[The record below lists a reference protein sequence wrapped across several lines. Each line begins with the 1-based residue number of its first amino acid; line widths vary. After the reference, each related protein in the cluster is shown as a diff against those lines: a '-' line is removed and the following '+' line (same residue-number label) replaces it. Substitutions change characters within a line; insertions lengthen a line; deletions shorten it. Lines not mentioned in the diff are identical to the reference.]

1 LSKFY
6 IVGSPIGNLE
16 DITKRAIDIL
26 SGVDLIFTED
36 TRVSKKLLSKY
47 NISTKTAPIY
57 NKAKKVNLGQFKYAI
72 EKHDV
77 AFLTDAG
84 TPGISDPVAQFVKIS
99 SKEQHEIIPIPGAS
113 SLTSA
118 FSVSG
123 FDSKNFIFLGF
134 PPKSKIQFQK
144 YINEYIGLDLPI
156 ILFES
161 PKRLITTLRFLKD
174 EFVIQNIFVGK
185 EMTKLY
191 EKIYMGSIDRAIE
204 LFSNAKGEFVIIFK
218 REVNK
223 LSKSSINKY
232 DKILSK
238 GYKEGIKGKELI
250 TLLSE
255 LTGENKKF
263 FYNRWLGIKNKNE

>member
-26 SGVDLIFTED
+26 TCVDLIFTED

-47 NISTKTAPIY
+47 NIPTKTVPIY
-57 NKAKKVNLGQFKYAI
+57 NKEQKVNLNQFKYAI

-84 TPGISDPVAQFVKIS
+84 TPGISDPVAQFVTIS
-99 SKEQHEIIPIPGAS
+99 LQEQHEIIPIPGAS

-134 PPKSKIQFQK
+134 PPKSKTQFQK
-144 YINEYIGLDLPI
+144 YINEYIDLNLPI

-161 PKRLITTLRFLKD
+161 PKRLVSTLKFLRD

-191 EKIYMGSIDRAIE
+191 EKIFVGNIDRAIE
-204 LFSNAKGEFVIIFK
+204 LFNNAKGEFVIIFK
-218 REVNK
+218 KEVNK
-223 LSKSSINKY
+223 LSKSTINQY

-238 GYKEGIKGKELI
+238 GYIEGIKGKELI
-250 TLLSE
+250 ALLSE

-263 FYNRWLGIKNKNE
+263 FYNRWLEIKNKNE

>member
-1 LSKFY
+1 MSKFY

-26 SGVDLIFTED
+26 TCVDLIFTED

-47 NISTKTAPIY
+47 NISTKTVPIY
-57 NKAKKVNLGQFKYAI
+57 NKEQKVNLNQFKYAI

-84 TPGISDPVAQFVKIS
+84 TPGISDPVAQFVTIS
-99 SKEQHEIIPIPGAS
+99 LQEQHEIIPIPGAS

-134 PPKSKIQFQK
+134 PPKSKTQFQK
-144 YINEYIGLDLPI
+144 YINEYIDLNLPI

-161 PKRLITTLRFLKD
+161 PKRLVSTLKFLRD

-191 EKIYMGSIDRAIE
+191 EKIFVGNIERAIE
-204 LFSNAKGEFVIIFK
+204 LFNNAKGEFVIIFK
-218 REVNK
+218 KEVNK
-223 LSKSSINKY
+223 LSKSTINQY

-238 GYKEGIKGKELI
+238 GYIEGIKGKELI
-250 TLLSE
+250 ALLSE

-263 FYNRWLGIKNKNE
+263 FYNRWLEIKNKNE

>member
-26 SGVDLIFTED
+26 TCVDLIFTED

-47 NISTKTAPIY
+47 NISTKTVPIY
-57 NKAKKVNLGQFKYAI
+57 NKEQKVNLNQFKYAI

-84 TPGISDPVAQFVKIS
+84 TPGISDPVAQFVTIS
-99 SKEQHEIIPIPGAS
+99 LQEQHEIIPIPGAS

-134 PPKSKIQFQK
+134 PPKSKTQFQK
-144 YINEYIGLDLPI
+144 YINEYIDLNLPI

-161 PKRLITTLRFLKD
+161 PKRLVSTLKFLRD

-191 EKIYMGSIDRAIE
+191 EKIFVGNIERAIE
-204 LFSNAKGEFVIIFK
+204 LFNNAKGEFVIIFK
-218 REVNK
+218 KEVNK
-223 LSKSSINKY
+223 LSKSTINQY

-238 GYKEGIKGKELI
+238 GYIEGIKGKELI
-250 TLLSE
+250 ALLSE

-263 FYNRWLGIKNKNE
+263 FYNRWLEIKNKNE

>member
-1 LSKFY
+1 MSKFY

-26 SGVDLIFTED
+26 TCVDLIFTED

-47 NISTKTAPIY
+47 NIPTKTVPIY
-57 NKAKKVNLGQFKYAI
+57 NKEQKVNLNQFKYAI

-84 TPGISDPVAQFVKIS
+84 TPGISDPVAQFVTIS
-99 SKEQHEIIPIPGAS
+99 LQEQHEIIPIPGAS

-134 PPKSKIQFQK
+134 PPKSKTQFQK
-144 YINEYIGLDLPI
+144 YINEYIDLNLPI

-161 PKRLITTLRFLKD
+161 PKRLVSTLKFLRD

-191 EKIYMGSIDRAIE
+191 EKIFVGNIDRAIE
-204 LFSNAKGEFVIIFK
+204 LFNNAKGEFVIIFK
-218 REVNK
+218 KEVNK
-223 LSKSSINKY
+223 LSKSTINQY

-238 GYKEGIKGKELI
+238 GYIEGIKGKELI
-250 TLLSE
+250 ALLSE

-263 FYNRWLGIKNKNE
+263 FYNRWLEIKNKNE

>member
-1 LSKFY
+1 MSKFY

-26 SGVDLIFTED
+26 TCVDLIFTED

-57 NKAKKVNLGQFKYAI
+57 NKEQKVNLNQFKYAI

-84 TPGISDPVAQFVKIS
+84 TPGISDPVAQFVTIS
-99 SKEQHEIIPIPGAS
+99 FQEQHEIIPIPGAS

-144 YINEYIGLDLPI
+144 YINEYIDLNLPI

-161 PKRLITTLRFLKD
+161 PKRLVSTLKFLRD

-191 EKIYMGSIDRAIE
+191 EKIFVGNIDRAIE
-204 LFSNAKGEFVIIFK
+204 LFNNAKGEFVIIFK
-218 REVNK
+218 KEVNK
-223 LSKSSINKY
+223 LSKSTINQY

-238 GYKEGIKGKELI
+238 GYIEGIKGKELI
-250 TLLSE
+250 ALLSE

-263 FYNRWLGIKNKNE
+263 FYNRWLEIKNKNE

>member
-1 LSKFY
+1 MSKFY

-47 NISTKTAPIY
+47 NISTKTVPIY
-57 NKAKKVNLGQFKYAI
+57 NKEQKVNLNQFKYAI

-84 TPGISDPVAQFVKIS
+84 TPGISDPVAQFVTIS
-99 SKEQHEIIPIPGAS
+99 LQEQHEIIPIPGAS

-134 PPKSKIQFQK
+134 PPKSKTQFQK
-144 YINEYIGLDLPI
+144 YINEYIDLNLPI

-161 PKRLITTLRFLKD
+161 PKRLVSTLKFLRD

-191 EKIYMGSIDRAIE
+191 EKIFVGNIDRAIE
-204 LFSNAKGEFVIIFK
+204 LFNNAKGEFVIIFK
-218 REVNK
+218 KEVNK
-223 LSKSSINKY
+223 LSKSTINQY

-238 GYKEGIKGKELI
+238 GYIEGIKGKELI
-250 TLLSE
+250 ALLSE

-263 FYNRWLGIKNKNE
+263 FYNRWLEIKNKNE

>member
-47 NISTKTAPIY
+47 NISTKTVPIY
-57 NKAKKVNLGQFKYAI
+57 NKEQKVNLNQFKYAI

-84 TPGISDPVAQFVKIS
+84 TPGISDPVAQFVTIS
-99 SKEQHEIIPIPGAS
+99 LQEQHEIIPIPGAS

-134 PPKSKIQFQK
+134 PPKSKTQFQK
-144 YINEYIGLDLPI
+144 YINEYIDLNLPI

-161 PKRLITTLRFLKD
+161 PKRLVSTLKFLRD

-191 EKIYMGSIDRAIE
+191 EKIFVGNIDRAIE
-204 LFSNAKGEFVIIFK
+204 LFNNAKGEFVIIFK
-218 REVNK
+218 KEVNK
-223 LSKSSINKY
+223 LSKSTINQY

-238 GYKEGIKGKELI
+238 GYIEGIKGKELI
-250 TLLSE
+250 ALLSE

-263 FYNRWLGIKNKNE
+263 FYNRWLEIKNKNE

>member
-1 LSKFY
+1 M
-6 IVGSPIGNLE
+6 E

-26 SGVDLIFTED
+26 STVDLIFTED

-57 NKAKKVNLGQFKYAI
+57 NKAKKVNLGQFKYAL
-72 EKHDV
+72 EKYDV
-77 AFLTDAG
+77 AILTDAG

-144 YINEYIGLDLPI
+144 YINEYIDLDLPI
-156 ILFES
+156 VLFES
-161 PKRLITTLRFLKD
+161 PKRLISTLRFLKD
-174 EFVIQNIFVGK
+174 EFVIQNIFIGK

-191 EKIYMGSIDRAIE
+191 EKIFMGNIDRAIE

-218 REVNK
+218 REIHK
-223 LSKSSINKY
+223 LSKSTINQY

-238 GYKEGIKGKELI
+238 G
-250 TLLSE
+250 
-255 LTGENKKF
+255 
-263 FYNRWLGIKNKNE
+263 

>member
-1 LSKFY
+1 MSKFY

-26 SGVDLIFTED
+26 TCVDLIFTED

-47 NISTKTAPIY
+47 NISTKTVPIY
-57 NKAKKVNLGQFKYAI
+57 NKEQKVNLNQFKYAI

-84 TPGISDPVAQFVKIS
+84 TPGISDPVAQFVTIS
-99 SKEQHEIIPIPGAS
+99 LQEQHEIIPIPGAS

-134 PPKSKIQFQK
+134 PPKSKTQFQK
-144 YINEYIGLDLPI
+144 YINEYIDLNLPI

-161 PKRLITTLRFLKD
+161 PKRLVSTLKFLRD

-191 EKIYMGSIDRAIE
+191 EKIFVGNIDRAIE
-204 LFSNAKGEFVIIFK
+204 LFNNAKGEFVIIFK
-218 REVNK
+218 KEVNK
-223 LSKSSINKY
+223 LSKSTINQY

-238 GYKEGIKGKELI
+238 GYIEGIKGKELI
-250 TLLSE
+250 ALLSE

-263 FYNRWLGIKNKNE
+263 FYNRWLEIKNKNE

>member
-1 LSKFY
+1 MSKFY

-26 SGVDLIFTED
+26 STVDLIFTED

-47 NISTKTAPIY
+47 NISTKIAPIY

-72 EKHDV
+72 EKYDV

-144 YINEYIGLDLPI
+144 YINEYIDLDLPI
-156 ILFES
+156 VLFES
-161 PKRLITTLRFLKD
+161 PKRLISTLRFLKD
-174 EFVIQNIFVGK
+174 EFVIQNIFIGK

-191 EKIYMGSIDRAIE
+191 EKIFMGNIDRAIE

-218 REVNK
+218 REIHK
-223 LSKSSINKY
+223 LSKSTINQY

-263 FYNRWLGIKNKNE
+263 FYNRWLEIKNKNG